1 MQRKPIANKYR
12 KGTMKSTL
20 HSTLNYVLRLGVL
33 HIWLTSS
40 KGSER
45 ESEIALQAL
54 LLMCA
59 IAYHTHACMLY
70 AYYEYFIQRSTI
82 GQSVFALNFFSGSG
96 LLCVHITLYVLLY
109 IFTYKDATI
118 RPVLKHGPRS
128 STGLRV
134 VEFNTKLIAAKRKQN
149 MCDVDLYYCSTGW
162 LRIYVECSHCAYTN
176 DFFFAEI
183 FIRIIKLKSILVET
197 RKMVNYARTWWS
209 QVKTWWKLALCGT
222 DVQIVA
228 AWPEYRGERLIE
240 PSSSWFP
247 PKFPLG

>member
-1 MQRKPIANKYR
+1 M
-12 KGTMKSTL
+12 
-20 HSTLNYVLRLGVL
+20 
-33 HIWLTSS
+33 HIS
-40 KGSER
+40 
-45 ESEIALQAL
+45 IALQ
-54 LLMCA
+54 
-59 IAYHTHACMLY
+59 
-70 AYYEYFIQRSTI
+70 
-82 GQSVFALNFFSGSG
+82 V
-96 LLCVHITLYVLLY
+96 TLFHSSWAKRV
-109 IFTYKDATI
+109 ATI

-134 VEFNTKLIAAKRKQN
+134 VEYNTMLFNITYGEAKANWCEPFHPRLVLVQHRLITDIRWNSSVYLNWQFI
-149 MCDVDLYYCSTGW
+149 VDARL
-162 LRIYVECSHCAYTN
+162 
-176 DFFFAEI
+176 
-183 FIRIIKLKSILVET
+183 IKPKSKLVET

>member
-1 MQRKPIANKYR
+1 M
-12 KGTMKSTL
+12 
-20 HSTLNYVLRLGVL
+20 HNY
-33 HIWLTSS
+33 
-40 KGSER
+40 
-45 ESEIALQAL
+45 IAL
-54 LLMCA
+54 
-59 IAYHTHACMLY
+59 H
-70 AYYEYFIQRSTI
+70 
-82 GQSVFALNFFSGSG
+82 V
-96 LLCVHITLYVLLY
+96 TLFLSSWA
-109 IFTYKDATI
+109 KRGATI

-134 VEFNTKLIAAKRKQN
+134 VEYNNMLCLQRRSESKL
-149 MCDVDLYYCSTGW
+149 VPT
-162 LRIYVECSHCAYTN
+162 IYTLVQHRLITDMRWISSVYLHCQ
-176 DFFFAEI
+176 
-183 FIRIIKLKSILVET
+183 FIGGEGLIKPKSILVET

>member
-1 MQRKPIANKYR
+1 MRTYRARVSLNWELYTAQIVLPNSIKLISAKYNRTERLCADSSATANCYAHL
-12 KGTMKSTL
+12 SNALHVTL
-20 HSTLNYVLRLGVL
+20 
-33 HIWLTSS
+33 
-40 KGSER
+40 
-45 ESEIALQAL
+45 
-54 LLMCA
+54 
-59 IAYHTHACMLY
+59 
-70 AYYEYFIQRSTI
+70 
-82 GQSVFALNFFSGSG
+82 FSLFWAKRG
-96 LLCVHITLYVLLY
+96 
-109 IFTYKDATI
+109 ATI

-134 VEFNTKLIAAKRKQN
+134 VEYYNMLFIYLIRRSESKMVRTTFHYWILVQHRLITDMRWN
-149 MCDVDLYYCSTGW
+149 W
-162 LRIYVECSHCAYTN
+162 AYT
-176 DFFFAEI
+176 
-183 FIRIIKLKSILVET
+183 FIAIRGGERLIKPKSILVET

>member
-1 MQRKPIANKYR
+1 M
-12 KGTMKSTL
+12 
-20 HSTLNYVLRLGVL
+20 H
-33 HIWLTSS
+33 TSS

-45 ESEIALQAL
+45 ESEIALQNYFSSYSY
-54 LLMCA
+54 CSR
-59 IAYHTHACMLY
+59 IYIHIYIHTHIHTAVEYFLFYSAKYNRTERLCILAMVAGCYVHTYFFLLRCMLCY
-70 AYYEYFIQRSTI
+70 NQ
-82 GQSVFALNFFSGSG
+82 
-96 LLCVHITLYVLLY
+96 
-109 IFTYKDATI
+109 DATI

-134 VEFNTKLIAAKRKQN
+134 VEYITKLIGGAKAKL
-149 MCDVDLYYCSTGW
+149 CEVYIFIHIYCSTGW
-162 LRIYVECSHCAYTN
+162 LRICIELCSVCILLSHTLLCR
-176 DFFFAEI
+176 DK
-183 FIRIIKLKSILVET
+183 RLIKLKSTLVET

-247 PKFPLG
+247 PKFPSG